1 MPDRPLHP
9 EALAALAAQ
18 QLNALA
24 QRVHSRLGLTL
35 AAGADV
41 RDYVAAQCSKEKG
54 AEGLA
59 DCCERIFRALS
70 EYCLQTDTK
79 LSRHGGAD
87 RRAEGLQFALNG
99 AAPADLFGLLPAAYT
114 ARWSRSAPSWMR
126 WWGLPR
132 SRSMCSVWQ
141 TIYRCSSAAQRRA
154 SRPQACPCT

>member
-1 MPDRPLHP
+1 MAAVGDVCQTAPFTP

-35 AAGADV
+35 AAGAEV

-70 EYCLQTDTK
+70 EYCLQTDAK
-79 LSRHGGAD
+79 LSGTV
-87 RRAEGLQFALNG
+87 ALT
-99 AAPADLFGLLPAAYT
+99 AAPRGCNL
-114 ARWSRSAPSWMR
+114 R
-126 WWGLPR
+126 
-132 SRSMCSVWQ
+132 
-141 TIYRCSSAAQRRA
+141 
-154 SRPQACPCT
+154 